1 MAEDLKG
8 CQVVCKVTTSQLQT
22 LCRHEGIVCL
32 DLGVNRKQM
41 HNFEVEYLCDYKR
54 TLVPGRKTANATG
67 VPKEREFYL
76 VKWKGY
82 PNHMNTWEPRKNLR
96 CVELLRQFWDDV
108 FLELQRQKKTVVPNR
123 FETELSSYLE
133 QRARHR
139 QSLQRW
145 EAQINSVGGLTK
157 RILVRNRVDLEGPPN
172 NFTYINNYK
181 VGEGISMTTM
191 AVGCECTNCLE
202 NPVGGCCPGVS
213 GHGFA
218 YNKCGQVKVKPGEPI
233 YECNN
238 MCRCGPDCP
247 NRVVQRGIQHTLC
260 IFKTDNGRGWGVRTS
275 ERIRR
280 HSFVMEYVGE
290 IITTEEA
297 ERRGQVYDRQGATY
311 LFDLDYV
318 EDEYTIDAAHYG
330 NVSHFVNHSCNP
342 NLQVYNVFI
351 DNLDERL
358 PRLAFFSNRG
368 ISAGEELTFDY
379 NMQIDPIDVESTKM
393 DSNFSMTISPKKASL
408 VSGSPKKV
416 HMTGSPKK
424 DPLMIGSPKKDP
436 LVIGSP
442 KKDPLMIGSP
452 QKDPLMIGSPQKD
465 PLMIGSPR
473 KDPLMIGS
481 PRKDPLMIGSPR
493 KDPLMIGSPKKDPL
507 MAGSPKKRARM
518 ECKCGT
524 DNCRGYLF

>member
-32 DLGVNRKQM
+32 DLGVIRKQM

-82 PNHMNTWEPRKNLR
+82 PDHMNTWEQRKNLR

-172 NFTYINNYK
+172 NFTYINYYK
-181 VGEGISMTTM
+181 
-191 AVGCECTNCLE
+191 
-202 NPVGGCCPGVS
+202 
-213 GHGFA
+213 
-218 YNKCGQVKVKPGEPI
+218 
-233 YECNN
+233 
-238 MCRCGPDCP
+238 
-247 NRVVQRGIQHTLC
+247 
-260 IFKTDNGRGWGVRTS
+260 
-275 ERIRR
+275 
-280 HSFVMEYVGE
+280 

-393 DSNFSMTISPKKASL
+393 DSNFSMTISPKNASL
-408 VSGSPKKV
+408 VTGSPKKA
-416 HMTGSPKK
+416 HMTGSPKNDPLMTGSPKK

-436 LVIGSP
+436 LMIGSP
-442 KKDPLMIGSP
+442 K
-452 QKDPLMIGSPQKD
+452 
-465 PLMIGSPR
+465 
-473 KDPLMIGS
+473 
-481 PRKDPLMIGSPR
+481 

-507 MAGSPKKRARM
+507 MIGSPKKDPLMIGSPKKDPLMIGSPKKDPLMIGSPKKDPLIIGSTKKDPLMAGTPKKRARM